1 MLNWIFSSAV
11 LLVSTHLAADSATL
25 AADLRTGMSL
35 VYSSEGGAQPPWTV
49 EAVEAGASLK
59 EKADCARVRIRRQ
72 SSQVQVEE
80 SRLCIENGML
90 HGWDATRN
98 AWLAQRPVGP
108 GMELTI
114 NRPNGDVIRYVTGS
128 ESEEVIG
135 TFRLR
140 VLETTVTTTDST
152 GRALRRLR
160 ERYAVT
166 LTTATGGRFE
176 VPDAD
181 TPSGWKTQQA
191 FELREIRPPQ

>member
-1 MLNWIFSSAV
+1 MSIGALAA
-11 LLVSTHLAADSATL
+11 TAAADSPKL
-25 AADLRTGMSL
+25 AADLKPGMML
-35 VYSSEGGAQPPWTV
+35 VYGSDAGNQPPWTV
-49 EAVEAGASLK
+49 EAVEAGAALK
-59 EKADCARVRIRRQ
+59 ENADCARVRIRRQ
-72 SSQVQVEE
+72 PSQSAVEE

-90 HGWDATRN
+90 HGWDAPRN
-98 AWLAQRPVGP
+98 AWVAQRPVGP

-152 GRALRRLR
+152 GRPVRRLR
-160 ERYAVT
+160 ERYAAT

-176 VPDAD
+176 VPDLGAPD
-181 TPSGWKTQQA
+181 GWRIQQA
-191 FELREIRPPQ
+191 FELTEIRLPK